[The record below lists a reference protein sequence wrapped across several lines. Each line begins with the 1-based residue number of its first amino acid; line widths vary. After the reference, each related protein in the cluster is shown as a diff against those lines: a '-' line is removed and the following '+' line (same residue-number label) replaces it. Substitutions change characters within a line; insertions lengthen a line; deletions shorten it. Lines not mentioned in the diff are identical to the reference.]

1 MELFSWQPYLQLVGF
16 VWWCSKIEIEK
27 EFNIMWDFKTNRLGE
42 WTPAV
47 KRRFKVYED
56 GRPANGPGALIN
68 HESRSRFGYCYLEY
82 KKKTS

>member
-1 MELFSWQPYLQLVGF
+1 
-16 VWWCSKIEIEK
+16 
-27 EFNIMWDFKTNRLGE
+27 MWDFKTNRLGE

-56 GRPANGPGALIN
+56 SRPANGPGALVN

-82 KKKTS
+82 RKKTS